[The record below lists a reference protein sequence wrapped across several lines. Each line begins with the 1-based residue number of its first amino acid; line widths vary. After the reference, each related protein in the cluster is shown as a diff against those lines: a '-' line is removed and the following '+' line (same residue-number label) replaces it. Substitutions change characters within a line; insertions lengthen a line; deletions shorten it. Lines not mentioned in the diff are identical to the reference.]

1 MILSEGQSEVMDRS
15 GHQLITGGPGSG
27 KTTIS
32 ILKAAQVVNSD
43 LPAGG
48 KVLFLSFARATIA
61 RVVEAIEFEQRIPR
75 EQKRRI
81 DVETYHSFFWR
92 VIRAHGYLI
101 GLPRRLSILTPP
113 NEAIAL
119 SSLRNGYPP
128 DSKLSDEKRVEKAAK
143 ETEERRRAAFGEGL
157 VCFDLFAPVVAKI
170 VESSVRVRD
179 LLSTM
184 YPLIILD
191 EFQDTNSEQWRVV
204 RALGERS
211 TLIALADPQQR
222 IFDFIGADP
231 ERLSHFTDSFA
242 PSSVDLSSDNHR
254 SPGTDIADFGD
265 DVLNGRFRSG
275 PYSGIDIV
283 QYDANASQAWT
294 ALVTTTYAA
303 RKRLVEAVN
312 GDWSLAV
319 LVPTKRMT
327 RLVSEAFQR
336 PPAGLTPIPHVATVD
351 IEAAVLAAEVIATL
365 MQPFMDDGDFFD
377 LVAALADYFQGR
389 GGDQPTKKDLN
400 EAARLA
406 AASAD
411 LTARQRAGKPPKKN
425 SVLVRTLDVYESIRR
440 IPQTGDP
447 DTDWLSIRN
456 ALDVGSCPRLQ
467 QVGRDARLV
476 RLLERGMQLRQDLSQ
491 DWRDHGAYT
500 NALQI
505 VRRAFV
511 QAHLTAGTRP
521 ESGVVILNM
530 HKGKG
535 KQFDEVIILDGWPRI
550 ARRKIVAN
558 PDRIVRGNAVENC
571 DGQTRN
577 NFRVSITRGRHRTTI
592 LTPAAD
598 RCLLLPPST

>member
-48 KVLFLSFARATIA
+48 RVLFLSFARATIA

-128 DSKLSDEKRVEKAAK
+128 DSKLSDEERAEKAAK

-191 EFQDTNSEQWRVV
+191 EFQDTNSEQWHVV

-312 GDWSLAV
+312 GD
-319 LVPTKRMT
+319 
-327 RLVSEAFQR
+327 
-336 PPAGLTPIPHVATVD
+336 
-351 IEAAVLAAEVIATL
+351 AAVLAAEVIATL
-365 MQPFMDDGDFFD
+365 MQPFMGDGDFFD
-377 LVAALADYFQGR
+377 FVAALADYFQGR

-406 AASAD
+406 AASSD
-411 LTARQRAGKPPKKN
+411 LAARQRAGKPPKKN
-425 SVLVRTLDVYESIRR
+425 SVLVRTLDVYAGIRR

-491 DWRDHGAYT
+491 DWRDHGGYT

-535 KQFDEVIILDGWPRI
+535 KQFDEVIIFDGWPRI

-577 NFRVSITRGRHRTTI
+577 NLRVSITRGRHRTTI